1 MSLAYLL
8 FISVTYFQNTM
19 EEVGASYVDGVF

>member
-1 MSLAYLL
+1 MSLAYIS
-8 FISVTYFQNTM
+8 FISLTYFQNAM